1 MHRFNV
7 ASDRA
12 FPGDLCRVG
21 EFSMSQVVDCGGFP
35 KGGSDSYIHF
45 GEVGKEKSS
54 LRTPRVH
61 CGPQRTE
68 KGQNPLPPR
77 LPTPSKDSVGSG
89 TFAPETQAKC
99 RELNSRKSTR
109 EDKSQK

>member
-1 MHRFNV
+1 M
-7 ASDRA
+7 ASGRA

-54 LRTPRVH
+54 LRTPENR
-61 CGPQRTE
+61 Q
-68 KGQNPLPPR
+68 GQNPLPPR
-77 LPTPSKDSVGSG
+77 LPTPSQDSVGGG
-89 TFAPETQAKC
+89 TFAPETQGKC